1 MQEVP
6 HITVS
11 RGDVVV
17 DSVTFRPGILGF
29 VGRPQWRI
37 GWRST
42 ENPTKLNYLIIDRDC
57 TVGSSELEGVP
68 FSFVVHWRGDMRRS
82 ISDRTQINDSTHASV
97 VCPGSVLQLA
107 ESIHR

>member
-1 MQEVP
+1 MPEVP

-17 DSVTFRPGILGF
+17 DSVTFRPGLLGF

-37 GWRST
+37 AWRST
-42 ENPTKLNYLIIDRDC
+42 ENPTKLNYQIIDRDC

-68 FSFVVHWRGDMRRS
+68 FSFVVHWRVDMRRS
-82 ISDRTQINDSTHASV
+82 ISDRTHASV

-107 ESIHR
+107 EVVHR